1 MKTTFS
7 SAFFPSRTSLT
18 ALPRLSFGLGT
29 SFAFRYTCLS
39 TEIAIVVWPRVS
51 GLSIEF
57 VAFGRVTVMPC
68 CNRGATSIMMM
79 RSTSMT
85 STSGVT
91 LISDLTPPF
100 APPRSIAIG
109 QSPIESRAYN
119 SSLRGLPDEEVD
131 QLRRGVVHFDVEVF
145 DAAGEVVVEPH
156 RRNRDDEP
164 ERGLDER
171 FRNADRHGADAG
183 RPAGAD
189 ALERVDDAD
198 DGAEQSDERGRRSDG
213 CERRHALLQVRGGER
228 RGALNGAADRVH
240 HVGPIEPAP
249 ALLLELI
256 LLQPGEDDF
265 GEMAVA
271 IILRRGEGD
280 RLL

>member
-1 MKTTFS
+1 M
-7 SAFFPSRTSLT
+7 
-18 ALPRLSFGLGT
+18 RLST
-29 SFAFRYTCLS
+29 AMAT
-39 TEIAIVVWPRVS
+39 VVWPRVS
-51 GLSIEF
+51 GLSTELL
-57 VAFGRVTVMPC
+57 AFGRVTVMPC
-68 CNRGATSIMMM
+68 CNSGATSIMMM

-100 APPRSIAIG
+100 APPRSNAIG
-109 QSPIESRAYN
+109 QSPVESRARV
-119 SSLRGLPDEEVD
+119 SWLRGLPDEEVD
-131 QLRRGVVHFDVEVF
+131 QLGRGIVHFDVEVL
-145 DAAGEVVVEPH
+145 DPAGEVVVEPH

-164 ERGLDER
+164 ERRLDER
-171 FRNADRHGADAG
+171 FRDADRHGADAG

-198 DGAEQSDERGRRSDG
+198 DRAEQSDERRRRPDRR
-213 CERRHALLQVRGGER
+213 ERRHALLQVRGGER
-228 RGALNGAADRVH
+228 RGALNGAADGGH

-265 GEMAVA
+265 SEVAVP
-271 IILRRGEGD
+271 IVLR
-280 RLL
+280 